1 MGNPAGAFRIL
12 RRDSMNK
19 LNELSTIIQG
29 YRKGELPVTLDEK
42 HIKTWLNQFDMNIQD
57 DILAE
62 TLYILR
68 NWYFNSQALIQFGK
82 EVLEFLK
89 NKYCLDDLHF
99 FNNQMHGKSQ
109 AEIINLL
116 KRNGVVNECW
126 LNNIQSN
133 HYIYLDDGLYTG
145 KTIRQD
151 VESILNIHHLC
162 SIDIFVFLAYSD
174 GYNYTQEQLSELGKK
189 HNTQI
194 NVYRLKEL
202 QNTKKVQ
209 EISNGEIYFSEQDTL
224 WPQRA
229 FLSDPQIIS
238 EYTDLFDKTY
248 YLFRSNSRS
257 YTSKIFSSDNA
268 RKVLEVAF
276 LEKGLEIV
284 KSCHSNSKGLFPL
297 GYNNFG
303 SICAFEYNISNTCP
317 LVLWWGNLIKKGD
330 ALDIWYPLLP
340 RRIE

>member
-1 MGNPAGAFRIL
+1 
-12 RRDSMNK
+12 MNK

-29 YRKGELPVTLDEK
+29 YRKGELPVTLNEK

-82 EVLEFLK
+82 KVLEFLK

-174 GYNYTQEQLSELGKK
+174 GYNYTQEQLSEFGKK

-202 QNTKKVQ
+202 QNTKKV
-209 EISNGEIYFSEQDTL
+209 ETLSNGGEMYFNDQDTL
-224 WPQRA
+224 WPQQNA
-229 FLSDPQIIS
+229 FLSNPQIIN
-238 EYTDLFDKTY
+238 EYIDLFDKKT
-248 YLFRSNSRS
+248 YLFRSITKS
-257 YTSKIFSSDNA
+257 YTSRIFSSDKA
-268 RKVLEVAF
+268 RKILEAAF
-276 LEKGLEIV
+276 LEKGVEIV
-284 KSCHSNSKGLFPL
+284 KSCNSNTKGLFPL

-317 LVLWWGNLIKKGD
+317 LALWWGNLIKQGN